1 MNDFSDH
8 HQDTIKELFNLGMGR
23 AAAALSEL
31 LNEEVGLSVPRI
43 EFAAQEEA
51 ARRMSSDGNRSVA
64 VRQSVRGGLDGNA
77 LLVFPRLQS
86 FSLINAIL
94 GSDSRHLDTL
104 ADTEAE
110 ALSEVG
116 NILINN
122 CIGIIADMIDS
133 GVQTSLPEVLQ
144 GTPLDILRECTVQAE
159 GEKTVSILVIEVEF
173 SVAKLQIAGQL
184 VFLTSMDAINRL
196 VSRANAQAGT

>member
-1 MNDFSDH
+1 MNELSSQ

-31 LNEEVGLSVPRI
+31 LNEEVGLSVPQI
-43 EFAAQEEA
+43 EFVAEEEA
-51 ARRMSSDGNRSVA
+51 ARRMAADGDRSVA
-64 VRQSVRGGLDGNA
+64 VRQSVRGGLEGNA
-77 LLVFPRLQS
+77 LLVFPRVQS

-122 CIGIIADMIDS
+122 CIGIIADLIDS

-144 GTPLDILRECTVQAE
+144 GSPLEILRDCADPTER
-159 GEKTVSILVIEVEF
+159 GKTSSILIIEVEF
-173 SVAKLQIAGQL
+173 SVAKLQISGQL
-184 VFLTSMDAINRL
+184 VFLTSVEAIGRL
-196 VSRANAQAGT
+196 VSQANAQFGT